1 MRRVVIVT
9 NSLAGGGAERSMN
22 LVANKLS
29 ELGIEVYLLVI
40 NSGGLDLVEPRCAVI
55 SLERPWRGGIFPTIS
70 AFIGFQNAL
79 SKIQPTHLVLNCDLP
94 ELFGALAAT
103 RAKIIGVAHIQF
115 PFENRKFLGLIVRLL
130 LKIKRVTWVAVST
143 HLSIWP
149 GQNLPNFVIENP
161 IQIES
166 RINRR
171 VSGIK
176 NTASRIYFIGRLT
189 QQKRP
194 DIAIEIALRTGLP
207 LKIFGNGELE
217 MLLKKSVARLNMR
230 VRFLGFVPN
239 PWENYNYG
247 DILVIPSAF
256 EGDGLVVLE
265 ALAHDVPFLLSD
277 IPDFRRFGLPE
288 FIYCTN
294 SDAFV
299 NKITH
304 FESNFAEYEVPKE
317 IRDQILS
324 ERNIDRISRKWIE
337 VISK

>member
-29 ELGIEVYLLVI
+29 ELGMEVYLLVI

-55 SLERPWRGGIFPTIS
+55 SLERPWRGGIFPTIR

-79 SKIQPTHLVLNCDLP
+79 NKIQPTHLILNCDLP

-103 RAKIIGVAHIQF
+103 RAKIIGVAHIEI
-115 PFENRKFLGLIVRLL
+115 PFGNRKFLGWIVRLL
-130 LKIKRVTWVAVST
+130 LKIKRVIWVAVST

-149 GQNLPNFVIENP
+149 GQAIPNFVIENP

-166 RINRR
+166 AINSR
-171 VSGIK
+171 VSGIT

-194 DIAIEIALRTGLP
+194 DIAIEVALRTGLP
-207 LKIFGNGELE
+207 LQIFGTGELE
-217 MLLKKSVARLNMR
+217 MLLKNSVARLD
-230 VRFLGFVPN
+230 VHVKFLGFVPN

-265 ALAHDVPFLLSD
+265 ALAHGVPFLLSD

-288 FIYCTN
+288 FTYCAN
-294 SDAFV
+294 VDEFV
-299 NKITH
+299 EKISH
-304 FESNFAEYEVPKE
+304 FETNFREFEIPIE
-317 IRDQILS
+317 IRNQILT
-324 ERNIDRISRKWIE
+324 ERNIDTISMKWIE

>member
-55 SLERPWRGGIFPTIS
+55 SLERPWRGGIFPTIR

-79 SKIQPTHLVLNCDLP
+79 NKIQPTHLVLNCDLP

-103 RAKIIGVAHIQF
+103 RAKTIGVAHIEI
-115 PFENRKFLGLIVRLL
+115 PFGNRKFLGWIVRLL
-130 LKIKRVTWVAVST
+130 LKIKRVTWVAVSR

-149 GQNLPNFVIENP
+149 GQTLPNFVIENP

-166 RINRR
+166 PINRHA
-171 VSGIK
+171 SGIT

-194 DIAIEIALRTGLP
+194 DIAIEVALRTGLP
-207 LKIFGNGELE
+207 LQIFGTGELE
-217 MLLKKSVARLNMR
+217 MLLKNSVALLD
-230 VRFLGFVPN
+230 VHVKFLGFVPN

-265 ALAHDVPFLLSD
+265 ALAHGVPFLLSD

-288 FIYCTN
+288 FTYCAN
-294 SDAFV
+294 VDVFV
-299 NKITH
+299 EKISH
-304 FESNFAEYEVPKE
+304 FETNFREFEIPIE
-317 IRDQILS
+317 IRNQILT
-324 ERNIDRISRKWIE
+324 ERNIDTISRKWIE